1 MQHSG
6 YNSLPPGPRTAMI
19 HVLAVPTLF
28 ALLLLDSVAAE
39 AAEKNRPAGDDLDV
53 TMQIIVDPD
62 AKLPDEVIH
71 RIALPA
77 RKPEKQPTSSSDP
90 AKSNADAKGQER
102 AKEAKEL
109 GSEMSERAKERA
121 QEANDQREAA
131 RRAIADEKR
140 PDKPPHPDPPNRPPH

>member
-1 MQHSG
+1 
-6 YNSLPPGPRTAMI
+6 MI
-19 HVLAVPTLF
+19 RVLAVPTLF
-28 ALLLLDSVAAE
+28 ALLLLDSMAAG

-77 RKPEKQPTSSSDP
+77 RKPEKQPTSSGDP
-90 AKSNADAKGQER
+90 AKSNAAEPDAKGQER

-140 PDKPPHPDPPNRPPH
+140 PKPDKPPHPDPPNRPPH

>member
-1 MQHSG
+1 
-6 YNSLPPGPRTAMI
+6 MI

-28 ALLLLDSVAAE
+28 VLLLLDSMAAE

-53 TMQIIVDPD
+53 TMQIILDPD

-71 RIALPA
+71 RIAVPA
-77 RKPEKQPTSSSDP
+77 RKPPKQPTSSSDP
-90 AKSNADAKGQER
+90 AKSSAAEPDAKGQER

-121 QEANDQREAA
+121 QDANDQREAA
-131 RRAIADEKR
+131 RRAIADEKGPK
-140 PDKPPHPDPPNRPPH
+140 PDKPPHPDPPRRPPH